1 MTKIGGWMQSR
12 NKEENK
18 LVKQENGKNIL
29 KSMGL
34 GRVVVG
40 WWHKSLFKWR
50 NRVLNDGGGWWSN
63 SNCQPLGLLLLS
75 SLN

>member
-40 WWHKSLFKWR
+40 
-50 NRVLNDGGGWWSN
+50 
-63 SNCQPLGLLLLS
+63 
-75 SLN
+75 